1 MMPDADGSMFGTEL
15 SSWVTFPWY
24 TQVCHGERE
33 RERLYSAPNV
43 TSFDIKTA
51 EVVTLTYLRE

>member
-33 RERLYSAPNV
+33 RDCTVHQILQVS
-43 TSFDIKTA
+43 TSK
-51 EVVTLTYLRE
+51 LLKLSH